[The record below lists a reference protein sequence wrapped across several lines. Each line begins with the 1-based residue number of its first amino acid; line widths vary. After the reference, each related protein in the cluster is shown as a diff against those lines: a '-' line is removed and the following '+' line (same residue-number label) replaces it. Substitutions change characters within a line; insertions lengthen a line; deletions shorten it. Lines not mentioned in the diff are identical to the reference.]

1 VARYHLKNEWCTG
14 TRRMIR
20 SPGIEGTNAVSDC
33 QSGRFL
39 DRYLGARVPGNPSRD
54 DVLAA
59 LREHVYLTVMLGYER
74 DDSTMTELHK
84 GVLVEASRNP
94 GTWEKADRFALVTP
108 GQQPTSGTFPRRAR
122 PRDRSAR
129 ARGAGTAGSGRAAGA
144 AARGA
149 RRGHQGI
156 RRR

>member
-1 VARYHLKNEWCTG
+1 
-14 TRRMIR
+14 MIR
-20 SPGIEGTNAVSDC
+20 SPSIEGTNAVSDC

-59 LREHVYLTVMLGYER
+59 LREHVYLTVMLGYEH

-84 GVLVEASRNP
+84 GVLVEASRDP
-94 GTWEKADRFALVTP
+94 GTWKKADRFAPRHPASSQRLAP
-108 GQQPTSGTFPRRAR
+108 SPRRAR

-149 RRGHQGI
+149 L
-156 RRR
+156 